1 MCGWASEILQLMGFS
16 GFNMFQ
22 HVSSK
27 IAGAGFRE
35 CPESNRMLGGYV
47 QRDLLGMMPAGSDE
61 IYPYRSTKKT
71 ASTMG

>member
-1 MCGWASEILQLMGFS
+1 MCGGASEILQLMGFS
-16 GFNMFQ
+16 WFFGFQ

-47 QRDLLGMMPAGSDE
+47 QRHLLGMMPIG
-61 IYPYRSTKKT
+61 IR
-71 ASTMG
+71 